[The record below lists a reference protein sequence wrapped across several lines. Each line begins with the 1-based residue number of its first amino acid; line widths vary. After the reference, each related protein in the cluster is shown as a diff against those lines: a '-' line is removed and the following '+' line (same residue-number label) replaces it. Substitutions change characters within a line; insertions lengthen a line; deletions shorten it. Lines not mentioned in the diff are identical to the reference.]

1 VREEVLCATE
11 EPIAPL
17 TRVRSTLL
25 SSSFLSLKEH
35 GLESRYLANLPPQYH
50 ETIRFTP
57 AGVWLA
63 LEVARAHYTAC
74 DALGLSEAELRGM
87 GGAVA
92 KLAAK
97 SMLQMAVRAAG
108 AAGVDPW
115 IVLSTNA
122 RYWARFYEGSGV
134 RLVKTAPKDGRLD
147 VMGNPLLSFQYCRVA
162 FAGIVHSLAAPFCRT
177 IYVNEIAVRH
187 GPDRAS
193 YSIVWA

>member
-1 VREEVLCATE
+1 MLCATD

-25 SSSFLSLKEH
+25 SSSFLSLKER
-35 GLESRYLANLPPQYH
+35 GIEARYLANLPRQYH
-50 ETIRFTP
+50 DAIRFTP
-57 AGVWLA
+57 AGVWLP
-63 LEVARAHYTAC
+63 LEVASAHYTAC

-92 KLAAK
+92 KLATK
-97 SMLQMAVRAAG
+97 SMLQMAVRVAG

-115 IVLSTNA
+115 IILSTSA

-134 RLVKTAPKDGRLD
+134 RLVKTSPKDGRFD
-147 VMGNPLLSFQYCRVA
+147 VIGNPLVRFQYCRVA
-162 FAGIVHSLAAPFCRT
+162 LGGIVHSLSAPFCRT
-177 IYVNEIAVRH
+177 IYVNEIAARH

-193 YSIVWA
+193 YSIAWA